1 MTAIALSSG
10 HGLKIRGA
18 ADILDEVNEARRIV
32 EEVCRILKAS
42 AVRFIKFH
50 DDVSTTQNENL
61 NRIVNWHNAQS
72 RDLDV
77 SVHLNAYQH
86 TSKPMG
92 TECLYVTQQSL
103 ATTVAGAMAKA
114 GQFINRG
121 PKKRTD
127 LFFLNST
134 NKPAILLEVCFV
146 DSQADAYLYEQHF
159 GGICLAIAEAIT
171 GLVLTAPPPEQPQ
184 PQPPDAELPAGHPT
198 IAVGDAGA
206 AVSEL
211 QEKLGVLDDDGDFG
225 QITDTWVRTFQ
236 KTCDLSADGIVGP
249 KTWAEVDDLS
259 RRRRFAR
266 PPLPRELA
274 EDIVDLAKG
283 SPIYAYAWPDRGLP
297 YPGFIPGMALCFAY
311 ALRLDNDAS
320 EVMSMAAGDP
330 YTDALAW
337 YAQEFAAL
345 EMSNKVAGAD
355 TLRHLFVMMIGLGP
369 RESSGKYCEGRD
381 MSASNV
387 QSDTAEAGLFQT
399 SWNISNAHPSIFAML
414 DQYWQNPRG
423 FLDTFKEEV
432 YPTASNLDSYG
443 SGAGIRYQFLSRF
456 CPLFHVMVTA
466 VGMRTL
472 RQHWGPINRREVDLR
487 EDADDMLRAV
497 QNIAQRGLVA

>member
-1 MTAIALSSG
+1 MTAIAISSG

-32 EEVCRILKAS
+32 DEVGKILKAS
-42 AVRFIKFH
+42 AVRFITFH

-86 TSKPMG
+86 TTKPMG

-103 ATTVAGAMAKA
+103 AATVAGAMASS
-114 GQFINRG
+114 GHFINRG
-121 PKKRTD
+121 AKKRTD

-146 DSQADAYLYEQHF
+146 DSQADADLYGQHF
-159 GGICLAIAEAIT
+159 AAICLAIAEAIT
-171 GLVLTAPPPEQPQ
+171 GLVLTAPPEQPA
-184 PQPPDAELPAGHPT
+184 QPPDAALPAGHPT
-198 IAVGDAGA
+198 IAVGDSGA

-225 QITDTWVRTFQ
+225 QITDTWVRSFQ
-236 KTCDLSADGIVGP
+236 RACDLSADGIVGP
-249 KTWAEVDDLS
+249 KTWAEVDSLS
-259 RRRRFAR
+259 RRRRFGR
-266 PPLPRELA
+266 PPLMPPELA

-283 SPIYAYAWPDRGLP
+283 SPIYGYAWPDRGLP
-297 YPGFIPGMALCFAY
+297 YPGFVPGMALCFAY
-311 ALRLDNDAS
+311 AMGPDNGAS
-320 EVMSMAAGDP
+320 DVMEMAAGDP

-337 YAQEFAAL
+337 YAAEFAEL
-345 EMSNKVAGAD
+345 EMSNTVAGID

-399 SWNISNAHPSIFAML
+399 SWNIANAHPAIFPML
-414 DQYWQNPRG
+414 DEYWQNPRG
-423 FLDTFKEEV
+423 FLDVFKEEV

-472 RQHWGPINRREVDLR
+472 RQHWGPINRREVDLNA
-487 EDADDMLRAV
+487 DADDMLKAV
-497 QNIAQRGLVA
+497 QNVARRLVA

>member
-1 MTAIALSSG
+1 MKLALSSG

-32 EEVCRILKAS
+32 EEVVKILKAS
-42 AVRFIKFH
+42 AVGVVKFH
-50 DDVSTTQNENL
+50 DDVSTSQNENL

-92 TECLYVTQQSL
+92 TECLYLTQQSL
-103 ATTVAGAMAKA
+103 AAAVAGAMAKA
-114 GQFINRG
+114 GHFINRG
-121 PKKRTD
+121 AKQRTD

-134 NKPAILLEVCFV
+134 SKPAILLEVCFV
-146 DSQADAYLYEQHF
+146 DSQADADLYGEHF
-159 GGICLAIAEAIT
+159 VSICHAIAESIT
-171 GLVLTAPPPEQPQ
+171 GLVLSTPPPEQPQ
-184 PQPPDAELPAGHPT
+184 PPSSELPAGHPT
-198 IAVGDAGA
+198 IAVGDTGA

-225 QITDTWVRTFQ
+225 AITDTWVRSFQ
-236 KTCDLSADGIVGP
+236 KACDLSADGIVGP
-249 KTWAEVDDLS
+249 QTWAEVDALA
-259 RRRRFAR
+259 RRRRFGR
-266 PPLPRELA
+266 PPLPHQLV

-297 YPGFIPGMALCFAY
+297 YPGFVPGMALSFAY
-311 ALRLDNDAS
+311 SIMGQDNSARD
-320 EVMSMAAGDP
+320 VMSMAAGDP

-337 YAQEFAAL
+337 YAKEFAAL
-345 EMSNKVAGAD
+345 DMSNKVAGVD

-399 SWNISNAHPSIFAML
+399 SWNISNAHPAIFPML
-414 DQYWQNPRG
+414 DEFWQSPRG

-432 YPTASNLDSYG
+432 YPTAGNLDSYG

-487 EDADDMLRAV
+487 EDADDLLRAV
-497 QNIAQRGLVA
+497 QNMVQRGLVA